1 MLVLVVLQM
10 SHQSTDTP
18 VYAKLVKFG
27 VDVGSGGVAASIAKT
42 LNSPFEV
49 AKLILQT
56 QPGRFNGL
64 SDLLIRLPKE
74 VRVRE
79 PWHWSVQ

>member
-1 MLVLVVLQM
+1 MDNA
-10 SHQSTDTP
+10 TW
-18 VYAKLVKFG
+18 AKVVKFG
-27 VDVGSGGVAASIAKT
+27 INVGSGGVAASIAKT

-56 QPGRFNGL
+56 QPGRFTGL

-74 VRVRE
+74 VCLCAGTVRAAWLPE
-79 PWHWSVQ
+79 A